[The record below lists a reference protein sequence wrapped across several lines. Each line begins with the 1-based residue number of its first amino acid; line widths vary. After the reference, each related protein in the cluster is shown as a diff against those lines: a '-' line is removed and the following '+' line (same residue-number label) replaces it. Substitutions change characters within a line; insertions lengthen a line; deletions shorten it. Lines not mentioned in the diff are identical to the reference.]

1 MSRKPSTSQVPPTS
15 HEPSMSQEPPMSGPL
30 LGVRVIELTAIG
42 PVPFCGALLADM
54 GADVVRLDRTVA
66 TDAGVAATAQYDF
79 YNRNKRS
86 VALDLK
92 QPQAVEAALQLV
104 AHADILL
111 EGFRPGVAERLGLG
125 PQVCRQRNPKLVY
138 GRMTGWGQD
147 GPLAQV
153 VGHDINYLALTGALA
168 CIGQQDQPP
177 MPPLNLGADLGGGAM
192 YLAFGVLAALHE
204 ARNSGQGQVVDAAM
218 IDGVSNLMSAFH
230 AFNQDGRWSAQRE
243 ANIVDGG
250 APYYRTYETRDGKY
264 VSVGAIEA
272 RFYRAL
278 LEVIG
283 LGDADLPEQND
294 RAAWPALRQ
303 KFAAIFAQRTR
314 DQWVQAMAGK
324 DACFAPVLSM
334 TEAAEHPQMTQ
345 RAVFTQFQGALHPS
359 PAPRFSRTPGSLR
372 RAAPEPGQHS
382 AEVLLQWG
390 VSAEHIQALRANK
403 AVLER

>member
-1 MSRKPSTSQVPPTS
+1 
-15 HEPSMSQEPPMSGPL
+15 MSGPL
-30 LGVRVIELTAIG
+30 HGVRVLELTAIG

-66 TDAGVAATAQYDF
+66 SEAGVASTAQYDF

-92 QPQAVEAALQLV
+92 QPQAVAAALQLV

-125 PQVCRQRNPKLVY
+125 PPVCLQRNPKLVY
-138 GRMTGWGQD
+138 GRMTGWGQG

-153 VGHDINYLALTGALA
+153 VGHDINYLALSGALA
-168 CIGQQDQPP
+168 CIGPQGQPP

-192 YLAFGVLAALHE
+192 YLAFGVVAALHE

-230 AFNQDGRWSAQRE
+230 AFNQDGRWSEQRE

-250 APYYRTYETRDGKY
+250 APFYRTYETRDGKY
-264 VSVGAIEA
+264 VAVGAIEA
-272 RFYRAL
+272 RFYRVL
-278 LEVIG
+278 LQVIG
-283 LGDADLPEQND
+283 LGDAELPEQND
-294 RAAWPALRQ
+294 RSAWPAMRQ
-303 KFAAIFAQRTR
+303 KFAAIFRQRSR
-314 DQWVQAMAGK
+314 DEWVQAMAGH

-334 TEAAEHPQMTQ
+334 SEATEHPQMTQ
-345 RAVFTQFQGALHPS
+345 RGVFTEFEGALHPS

-372 RAAPEPGQHS
+372 YAAPELGQHS
-382 AEVLLQWG
+382 VQVLSQWG
-390 VSAEHIQALRANK
+390 VSDDQIKALRSTK
-403 AVLER
+403 AMLER